1 MAKFW
6 CLDSWSL
13 MGGGHLWEVV
23 AYGRWTL
30 MGGGRL
36 WEVVTY
42 GRWTLTRVSYHKAL
56 SRKFLAFR

>member
-1 MAKFW
+1 
-6 CLDSWSL
+6 
-13 MGGGHLWEVV
+13 
-23 AYGRWTL
+23 